1 MKVKDHYNADCA
13 KLLSQKIKT
22 VFPDFN
28 EKVFIKYVDKNVS
41 DKEFFE
47 RMDVF
52 VDAFE
57 LYLPEN
63 YENNIKIFEQILG
76 AELEQETGMFTEGWW
91 LWPVGRYVERHGIKN
106 NKLSLSFIKELTK
119 RFTGEY
125 AIRSLLANKPKETIK
140 TMEKWSKD
148 GNVHVRRLASEGVR
162 ISLPWSKKIYI
173 AIEEFEMY
181 KKILTNLKNDKS
193 TTPPQAAGY
202 VVFPRNCTQVRIP
215 LFRRRAAGYAPLR
228 LKSKFVQKSVG
239 NNLNDLYKE
248 FPEKAN
254 EIIQEWKKD
263 NPTKETLW
271 IINHGLRSI
280 KKNKLWDTLRS

>member
-1 MKVKDHYNADCA
+1 MKVKDSYNADCA

-28 EKVFIKYVDKNVS
+28 EKVFIKYVDKNVP
-41 DKEFFE
+41 DKEFSE

-76 AELEQETGMFTEGWW
+76 PELKQETGMFSEGWW
-91 LWPVGRYVERHGIKN
+91 LWPFGRYVERHGIKN
-106 NKLSLSFIKELTK
+106 LKISLDFIKELTK
-119 RFTGEY
+119 RFTGEF
-125 AIRSLLANKPKETIK
+125 AIRPLLANKPKETIK
-140 TMEKWSKD
+140 TMVKWSKD
-148 GNVHVRRLASEGVR
+148 ENVHVRRLASEGVR

-173 AIEEFEMY
+173 AIDEFEKY
-181 KKILTNLKNDKS
+181 KIILTNLNND
-193 TTPPQAAGY
+193 
-202 VVFPRNCTQVRIP
+202 
-215 LFRRRAAGYAPLR
+215 
-228 LKSKFVQKSVG
+228 KSKFVQKSVG

-254 EIIQEWKKD
+254 EIINEWKMN
-263 NPTKETLW
+263 NPTKETIW

-280 KKNKLWDTLRS
+280 KKNKK